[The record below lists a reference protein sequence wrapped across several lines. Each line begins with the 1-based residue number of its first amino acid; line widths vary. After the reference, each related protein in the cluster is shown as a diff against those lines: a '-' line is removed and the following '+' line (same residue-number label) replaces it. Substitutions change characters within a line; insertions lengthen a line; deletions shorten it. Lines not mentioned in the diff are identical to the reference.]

1 MNLIVV
7 AFWFV
12 ISGALAQAQTACD
25 TNCTAPAGGE
35 VLALAGPAD
44 ATLTYLLSINGT
56 SALFANATI
65 YFNSQPVGS
74 LSFVNGDA
82 VFDFVNGFTAG
93 SYSFTVEARDTANA
107 LVSAWGN
114 TLTVTEPPPPSTQLP
129 TCTTSGIVYQSG
141 TLNTFRVRVRERSS
155 WLSAR
160 AAEGWNYVSEKV
172 ANKAW
177 VNITLQC
184 QGI

>member
-1 MNLIVV
+1 MGAGDHLRPPLVFWGLVNNMKYALIVV

-82 VFDFVNGFTAG
+82 VFDFVNGPEIFPTPP
-93 SYSFTVEARDTANA
+93 TV
-107 LVSAWGN
+107 
-114 TLTVTEPPPPSTQLP
+114 
-129 TCTTSGIVYQSG
+129 
-141 TLNTFRVRVRERSS
+141 
-155 WLSAR
+155 
-160 AAEGWNYVSEKV
+160 
-172 ANKAW
+172 
-177 VNITLQC
+177 
-184 QGI
+184 